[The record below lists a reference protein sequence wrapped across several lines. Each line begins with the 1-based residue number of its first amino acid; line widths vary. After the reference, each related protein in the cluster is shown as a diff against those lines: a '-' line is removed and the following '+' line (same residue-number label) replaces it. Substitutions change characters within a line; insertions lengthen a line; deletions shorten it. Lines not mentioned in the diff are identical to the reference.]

1 MWRGDIYIYYK
12 EGVLPETRSGD
23 TLCFVD
29 VEAPNRDMALMQVIG
44 TRWLLNKTGAP
55 ENYHPECANAPS
67 FDEITGFKFRS
78 YGKKRKRLTNL

>member
-1 MWRGDIYIYYK
+1 MWRGDIHIHYK
-12 EGVLPETRSGD
+12 EGTLPNPDSGD
-23 TLCFVD
+23 TLCFEA

-67 FDEITGFKFRS
+67 FDDITGFKFRA
-78 YGKKRKRLTNL
+78 YGKKRRIAFYS